1 MSLSFDIFKL
11 AQDGVPVLLDAADN
25 LDAAIAHVIAL
36 RDNFPG
42 QYLIVSRGTGKKIL
56 FAASGGIKR
65 D

>member
-36 RDNFPG
+36 RENFPG
-42 QYLIVSRGTGKKIL
+42 EYLIVSRGTGKRIV
-56 FAASGGIKR
+56 FATNGGIKR
-65 D
+65 N